1 VAEQELTRH
10 ANETLR
16 RPTAEL
22 VAEGE
27 GAFVEF
33 KESAR
38 WSHIQGDK
46 DKMSELDVLRT
57 LAGFMNAKGGTLLIG
72 VHDTD
77 GPMGLARD
85 YKSLQK
91 RPNRDGFENWLTT
104 DVIRLR
110 LGAQVMR
117 IPLGSIPHAG

>member
-1 VAEQELTRH
+1 VNIPHDIENRGVATGIDQEVNLQVSGPFLPPPQVMESTR
-10 ANETLR
+10 
-16 RPTAEL
+16 
-22 VAEGE
+22 
-27 GAFVEF
+27 
-33 KESAR
+33 SA
-38 WSHIQGDK
+38 
-46 DKMSELDVLRT
+46 